1 MTPDETEG
9 IYGRITPRRLLR
21 FPAFAP
27 FLAGFEPYSALLKS
41 LRSVTYPAAVK
52 EFPYDWRLPVAYT
65 GGLLADFAIRHLV
78 EWRNSEQE
86 VAARRQDPEGDRPA
100 RLVIVAHS
108 MGGLLVRQACRSAGF
123 AEEVRATVTL
133 GTPFFGAPKAVQML
147 AAPGRTLL
155 PRERLQEL
163 ARGLPGVYDLLPT
176 YRCVADGAQA
186 RRLTASDVDGVG
198 GDGTLAETSF
208 SWQESVSAVQLPHHE
223 QVVGVN
229 QPTTQSLTIE
239 AGAVTGHEYT
249 YERTTTGV
257 QKVALGGDGTVP
269 MIAARIPDG
278 ADIPLAQSHGAL
290 ASHSDSQIVVEHVL
304 AKRRRGPWLG
314 GGGLG
319 LSVPDVVVAGSSWE
333 ASVNGTERA
342 GQPVCSVVDVAT
354 GLVVDIP
361 EIRPGAA
368 DGVSVALVSPLPVGL
383 FRVSADGG
391 GTAPVQQMVMVT
403 PDTGR
408 PAR

>member
-133 GTPFFGAPKAVQML
+133 GTPFSELRKPCRCWPRPAERFYRGRDSRNSHAVCQVC
-147 AAPGRTLL
+147 TTCS
-155 PRERLQEL
+155 
-163 ARGLPGVYDLLPT
+163 LPT
-176 YRCVADGAQA
+176 AALRTV
-186 RRLTASDVDGVG
+186 RRLVG
-198 GDGTLAETSF
+198 
-208 SWQESVSAVQLPHHE
+208 
-223 QVVGVN
+223 
-229 QPTTQSLTIE
+229 
-239 AGAVTGHEYT
+239 
-249 YERTTTGV
+249 
-257 QKVALGGDGTVP
+257 
-269 MIAARIPDG
+269 
-278 ADIPLAQSHGAL
+278 
-290 ASHSDSQIVVEHVL
+290 
-304 AKRRRGPWLG
+304 
-314 GGGLG
+314 
-319 LSVPDVVVAGSSWE
+319 
-333 ASVNGTERA
+333 
-342 GQPVCSVVDVAT
+342 
-354 GLVVDIP
+354 
-361 EIRPGAA
+361 
-368 DGVSVALVSPLPVGL
+368 
-383 FRVSADGG
+383 
-391 GTAPVQQMVMVT
+391 
-403 PDTGR
+403 
-408 PAR
+408 